1 MRRFP
6 LGGRDGEPKDGHHR
20 PAAMRTARIALLVI
34 ASLGLAVVSCTGPA
48 GGSSSSQVPANS
60 PGAEAGIAGHA
71 TAGPVC
77 PVEKNPPDPSC
88 APRPV
93 AGAVVVI
100 RATAGAEVKQA
111 TTAVD
116 GTFFVAVPPGGYLVE
131 AQPANGLMG
140 TPGPQ
145 NVTVTAGARSTIE
158 LSYDTGIR

>member
-1 MRRFP
+1 M
-6 LGGRDGEPKDGHHR
+6 
-20 PAAMRTARIALLVI
+20 TTVRIALLVI
-34 ASLGLAVVSCTGPA
+34 VSLGLAVASCSGPP
-48 GGSSSSQVPANS
+48 GGSSTSSPAPVAS
-60 PGAEAGIAGHA
+60 SLSATGIAGHA

-93 AGAVVVI
+93 AGAVVII
-100 RATAGAEVKQA
+100 RATAGAAVQQA
-111 TTAVD
+111 TTGAD

-145 NVTVTAGARSTIE
+145 IVTVTAGAMSTIE